1 MDVRESRA
9 RVDFVQILDALVHV
23 VLDGREGGHYC
34 GGPEAVGDHGEV
46 GEGSLDAWVQDR
58 LGAGV
63 AQGRPVLVQQVHQL
77 LADKPTK
84 EKVRKLDLTDG
95 KILGQWNGHWSMV
108 LERHPFDMMKWQRFS
123 MVANLG

>member
-1 MDVRESRA
+1 M
-9 RVDFVQILDALVHV
+9 
-23 VLDGREGGHYC
+23 
-34 GGPEAVGDHGEV
+34 GDHGEV

-84 EKVRKLDLTDG
+84 EKVRKLDKELEEAQETIDEGNGVIPPRKQQEAKLT
-95 KILGQWNGHWSMV
+95 S
-108 LERHPFDMMKWQRFS
+108 
-123 MVANLG
+123 